1 MLQIDDT
8 ADFEIVQNRMDSAS
22 FKALYEILMAQLLNI
37 SQTPAIAMNAVEIT
51 NLSET
56 SIRMMY
62 SLQV

>member
-1 MLQIDDT
+1 
-8 ADFEIVQNRMDSAS
+8 MDSAS

-37 SQTPAIAMNAVEIT
+37 SQTPAIAMNSVEIS

-62 SLQV
+62 LLQV